1 MRTDWPRAVPAT
13 AVMLLIATMETFIG
27 LALVTGRFLRTGLV
41 VLAGALVGIMSPVV
55 LSPVTCSAAARP

>member
-1 MRTDWPRAVPAT
+1 
-13 AVMLLIATMETFIG
+13 MLLIATMETFIG